1 MQCERGGGRKSEEE
15 YASERHLV
23 SVVFSSS
30 SANYAYNDLRRWG
43 FALGTTTVKLSSEA
57 RFAHAVGGETEKD
70 FSVDFT
76 IYFLEIISLIFSR
89 LLLDFCPQAL

>member
-1 MQCERGGGRKSEEE
+1 M

-43 FALGTTTVKLSSEA
+43 FALGTTTVKLSCEA
-57 RFAHAVGGETEKD
+57 RFAHAVGGGTENDCMVGFHNLFLQETNSD
-70 FSVDFT
+70 
-76 IYFLEIISLIFSR
+76 ISQIFSG
-89 LLLDFCPQAL
+89 LFFIVVL